1 MQFLF
6 FCSAVLK
13 AVARHQDLLRAS
25 VAHAGNDHRLGAN
38 EAPPAIISSFIG
50 DQLQDIFEQIESAGE
65 AKSSKA
71 GGLLGLGVKTLPRL
85 PKHAGDRNRTS
96 PFAFTGNKF
105 EFRALG
111 SSQSVSFPTTVLNT
125 IVAES
130 IDELCTKLEASLEKG
145 IVFDDALRTLLAEEI
160 HEFKHII
167 FNGDNY
173 TDEWVTEAESR
184 GLLNLQN
191 TMDALPKLVDE
202 KNTALFEKYGV
213 LSHRELESRYEIL
226 VEQYFM
232 TVNIEGETAQHM
244 AQTMMLPAATRYL
257 SELVSTAEAASDV
270 GLKTEGVIAIATEVN
285 ALIDALSEKLAV
297 LADQNQEL
305 AGDDVISKAEHMRVN
320 IIPAMTAV
328 RDVVDRLERIVPAD
342 HWPVPTYRDM
352 LFVK

>member
-1 MQFLF
+1 
-6 FCSAVLK
+6 
-13 AVARHQDLLRAS
+13 
-25 VAHAGNDHRLGAN
+25 
-38 EAPPAIISSFIG
+38 
-50 DQLQDIFEQIESAGE
+50 
-65 AKSSKA
+65 
-71 GGLLGLGVKTLPRL
+71 
-85 PKHAGDRNRTS
+85 
-96 PFAFTGNKF
+96 
-105 EFRALG
+105 
-111 SSQSVSFPTTVLNT
+111 
-125 IVAES
+125 
-130 IDELCTKLEASLEKG
+130 
-145 IVFDDALRTLLAEEI
+145 
-160 HEFKHII
+160 
-167 FNGDNY
+167 
-173 TDEWVTEAESR
+173 
-184 GLLNLQN
+184 
-191 TMDALPKLVDE
+191 
-202 KNTALFEKYGV
+202 
-213 LSHRELESRYEIL
+213 
-226 VEQYFM
+226 M